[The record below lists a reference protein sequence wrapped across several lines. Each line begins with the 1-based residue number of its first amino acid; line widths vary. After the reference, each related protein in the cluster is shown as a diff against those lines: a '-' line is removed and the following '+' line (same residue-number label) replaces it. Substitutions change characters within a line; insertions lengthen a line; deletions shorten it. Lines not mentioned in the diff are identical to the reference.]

1 MDWGVHFASF
11 VANNFHWSR
20 LVEYGIWTFFDYF
33 SNTHTHSFTHSH
45 THTYTR
51 RAWLQKT
58 HWDKLQ
64 LLHPSIASS
73 EMNYD
78 KITRR
83 LLFIIINQTKLIT
96 FVNYWLIANLPYLI
110 GFFEDIDVT
119 YLVLLQQPPTTNNH
133 QRYLPE
139 HHS

>member
-1 MDWGVHFASF
+1 MLMAASKPSRVHGLRGAFCLIRGKQLS
-11 VANNFHWSR
+11 
-20 LVEYGIWTFFDYF
+20 LVTARGIWNMDIFRLFF
-33 SNTHTHSFTHSH
+33 TLTHSFTHSH

-51 RAWLQKT
+51 TAWLQKT

-110 GFFEDIDVT
+110 GFCEDIDVFVVT
-119 YLVLLQQPPTTNNH
+119 YLVLLQ
-133 QRYLPE
+133 
-139 HHS
+139 

>member
-1 MDWGVHFASF
+1 MLMAASKPSRVHGLRGAFCFIRGKQLS
-11 VANNFHWSR
+11 
-20 LVEYGIWTFFDYF
+20 LVTARGIWNMDIFRLFF
-33 SNTHTHSFTHSH
+33 TLTITHSLTH

-51 RAWLQKT
+51 TAWLQKT

-96 FVNYWLIANLPYLI
+96 FVNYWLIANLPYLN

-119 YLVLLQQPPTTNNH
+119 YLVLLQ
-133 QRYLPE
+133 
-139 HHS
+139 